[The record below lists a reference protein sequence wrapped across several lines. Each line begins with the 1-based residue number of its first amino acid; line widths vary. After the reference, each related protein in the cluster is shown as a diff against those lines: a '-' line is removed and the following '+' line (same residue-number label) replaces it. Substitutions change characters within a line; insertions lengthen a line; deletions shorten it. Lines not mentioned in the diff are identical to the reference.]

1 MRITHGI
8 QIALVAT
15 AVASCGGGGY
25 GGPTSPGGGSTGAV
39 GATITIR
46 ANGTVE
52 PAEVNISVGQRV
64 RFVNEDG
71 RRHQP
76 TSNPHLSHT
85 DCPALNLPIMNNGQS
100 MNTGVFDQIK
110 ACGFHDHENPD
121 TESLRGTIRVGGA
134 GGPAGPVYVRP

>member
-46 ANGTVE
+46 SNGTVE
-52 PAEVNISVGQRV
+52 PAEVNIYLLKSNVVVG
-64 RFVNEDG
+64 
-71 RRHQP
+71 
-76 TSNPHLSHT
+76 
-85 DCPALNLPIMNNGQS
+85 
-100 MNTGVFDQIK
+100 
-110 ACGFHDHENPD
+110 
-121 TESLRGTIRVGGA
+121 
-134 GGPAGPVYVRP
+134 